1 MYMGQLL
8 LCHILFMANKVLNR
22 YIVLNKFRI
31 VDIKVLSTKD
41 KTAPTMSSSV
51 QHYNIKFAKITNTK

>member
-1 MYMGQLL
+1 
-8 LCHILFMANKVLNR
+8 MANKVHNR